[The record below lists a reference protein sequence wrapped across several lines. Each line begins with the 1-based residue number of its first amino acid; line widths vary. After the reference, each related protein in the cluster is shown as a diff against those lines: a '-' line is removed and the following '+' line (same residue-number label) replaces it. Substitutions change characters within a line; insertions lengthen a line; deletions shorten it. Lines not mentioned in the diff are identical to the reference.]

1 MFCTIYARLIFKVPK
16 LIFRLSSAENYLK
29 ILSRKNYAKLSLI
42 MIGLQQKDKHLIIS
56 FLGIHFKVDMNTV
69 LQPFV
74 SLGLRTF
81 FTAVD
86 SMLHNQNQMDQFE
99 RNYRQTRLNF
109 SLNCQGW
116 FTIDSKFYYMK
127 MNLRWLKCIASN
139 SILYDLHNLR
149 VLSADFEANL
159 KAESI
164 PKIVSSEDRAK
175 HCFENKWL

>member
-1 MFCTIYARLIFKVPK
+1 MELYLNTTRNSKLNILGFLRIVVQIHTRIYARLIFKVPK

-29 ILSRKNYAKLSLI
+29 ISSRKNYAKLSLI
-42 MIGLQQKDKHLIIS
+42 MIGLKQTDKNLIHS

-109 SLNCQGW
+109 SLNCQG
-116 FTIDSKFYYMK
+116 
-127 MNLRWLKCIASN
+127 
-139 SILYDLHNLR
+139 
-149 VLSADFEANL
+149 
-159 KAESI
+159 
-164 PKIVSSEDRAK
+164 
-175 HCFENKWL
+175 

>member
-1 MFCTIYARLIFKVPK
+1 
-16 LIFRLSSAENYLK
+16 
-29 ILSRKNYAKLSLI
+29 
-42 MIGLQQKDKHLIIS
+42 MIRS

-86 SMLHNQNQMDQFE
+86 SMLHNQNQMNQFE

-116 FTIDSKFYYMK
+116 FTIDSNFYYMK
-127 MNLRWLKCIASN
+127 INLKWVNWR
-139 SILYDLHNLR
+139 DLHNLR
-149 VLSADFEANL
+149 VLSANFQANL

-164 PKIVSSEDRAK
+164 PKFVSTLFWKIKGLQRLPRDFQMTLR
-175 HCFENKWL
+175 WLSDESQMTLGWLSDDSQMTSIWLLDDLQY

>member
-1 MFCTIYARLIFKVPK
+1 
-16 LIFRLSSAENYLK
+16 
-29 ILSRKNYAKLSLI
+29 
-42 MIGLQQKDKHLIIS
+42 MIGLKQKGKHLILS

-116 FTIDSKFYYMK
+116 FTIDIKFYKIWDYV
-127 MNLRWLKCIASN
+127 LK
-139 SILYDLHNLR
+139 
-149 VLSADFEANL
+149 
-159 KAESI
+159 
-164 PKIVSSEDRAK
+164 
-175 HCFENKWL
+175 